1 MLLCSF
7 TVTAGSLA
15 ALSDAGGASC
25 SNAVPSAGT
34 PINVWDC
41 MDILSK
47 SNAWILPAVGAPA
60 APVKLAEQRAKA
72 DADVSRPNPVARRA
86 ERMAMLDAKLL
97 DDSTMGDLSARAA
110 RERKGGR

>member
-1 MLLCSF
+1 MCIRDSSDIA
-7 TVTAGSLA
+7 VIREAHAADNVEKLA
-15 ALSDAGGASC
+15 
-25 SNAVPSAGT
+25 
-34 PINVWDC
+34 
-41 MDILSK
+41 K
-47 SNAWILPAVGAPA
+47 PA

-86 ERMAMLDAKLL
+86 ERMAMLDAQLL

>member
-1 MLLCSF
+1 M
-7 TVTAGSLA
+7 TAFPHARDDDTAFNGLKQ
-15 ALSDAGGASC
+15 
-25 SNAVPSAGT
+25 
-34 PINVWDC
+34 INDLNERIVQG
-41 MDILSK
+41 LR
-47 SNAWILPAVGAPA
+47 
-60 APVKLAEQRAKA
+60 QRAKA